1 METLKSVI
9 AKDHIRLSAKR
20 KYCWGIH
27 DCATFITR
35 YHDAV
40 YNTNTTCLVE
50 NKYSDRRTALK
61 YLKTTD
67 RFLPDWLQRNN
78 YTQVE
83 EAESGDIL
91 IQPIGSENN
100 HYVHCYIFLNGL
112 AYNLNQTGITAIVP
126 KFTHTVWRHA

>member
-27 DCATFITR
+27 DCMTFITR

-50 NKYSDRRTALK
+50 NKYSDKRTALK

-67 RFLPDWLQRNN
+67 RPTDWLLRNN

-83 EAESGDIL
+83 EAESGDII
-91 IQPIGSENN
+91 IQPHDSIESG
-100 HYVHCYIFLNGL
+100 YIFLNGL
-112 AYNLNQTGITAIVP
+112 AYSINERGLQGTVP